1 MTDPF
6 DQDELLLEDEWVE
19 LCDQEGRRASFRH
32 LATIG
37 MRDKLYMIL
46 GDMREGMEEPGALM
60 LIREDETADGVNQY
74 VVVNDKK
81 EIEFV
86 VRSFVMR
93 LLTAHMDENMDE
105 KSLDRELDGSACG
118 CRHRPGEFCFCD
130 NPAFL
135 Q

>member
-6 DQDELLLEDEWVE
+6 DNDELLLEDEWVE
-19 LCDQEGRRASFRH
+19 LSDLEGHKASFRH

-37 MRDKLYMIL
+37 IDEKVYMVL
-46 GDMREGMEEPGALM
+46 GAMREDADEPGALM
-60 LIREDETADGVNQY
+60 LVREDETVDGANQY
-74 VVVNDKK
+74 VVVRDKA

-86 VRSFVMR
+86 VRRFVMR
-93 LLTAHMDENMDE
+93 LLTAHMDEE
-105 KSLDRELDGSACG
+105 IQEEEPRSGACG
-118 CRHRPGEFCFCD
+118 CMHRPWEFCFCD